1 MIRGALALSLVV
13 TGTLLVACG
22 PKRQAA
28 WEQESAQKQTT
39 QPADPAAAEVSTQE
53 LMSKAE
59 AAWQERSDQAKVEEA
74 IAAWEE
80 VVAQNPTHAGALN
93 NLARAYYF
101 LADAH
106 LRPAGDDEAMLAT
119 YEKGILA
126 GENAMMAISPDF
138 KEQVTSGAK
147 VEEAVKAIPKEGQ
160 EALYWYASSLGKF
173 AVAKGFTTQLF
184 YKDRIFAVMEHVL
197 NLDETFFYGAPH
209 RYFGAFYA
217 KAPAFAGGDMAKAKE
232 HFDKSL
238 AIDERYLGTK
248 VLYAEYYATKAD
260 DKEMFTTLLNDVI
273 SADPAIIPEVQPEN
287 VVEQE
292 KAKALLAAADDMF

>member
-1 MIRGALALSLVV
+1 MIR
-13 TGTLLVACG
+13 
-22 PKRQAA
+22 KD
-28 WEQESAQKQTT
+28 K
-39 QPADPAAAEVSTQE
+39 
-53 LMSKAE
+53 SKAIFE
-59 AAWQERSDQAKVEEA
+59 KAKNYIPGGVNSP
-74 IAAWEE
+74 
-80 VVAQNPTHAGALN
+80 V
-93 NLARAYYF
+93 RAF
-101 LADAH
+101 KAVG
-106 LRPAGDDEAMLAT
+106 GDPLFI
-119 YEKGILA
+119 K
-126 GENAMMAISPDF
+126 S
-138 KEQVTSGAK
+138 
-147 VEEAVKAIPKEGQ
+147 
-160 EALYWYASSLGKF
+160 
-173 AVAKGFTTQLF
+173 AKGPYLF